1 MSQSDEKLERAL
13 LKLIAEPD
21 ASVPVTTLPPAPANA
36 PESTAAAIARCRHA
50 WQQAFDEY
58 LKKNRRKDGHLL
70 HDKATSQAAIAYRG
84 AMPALVGY
92 EGVRDFIACVAY
104 GMLVDAISADRS
116 GQLLYAAQIALN
128 TLPRAPQP
136 ANLA

>member
-1 MSQSDEKLERAL
+1 
-13 LKLIAEPD
+13 
-21 ASVPVTTLPPAPANA
+21 
-36 PESTAAAIARCRHA
+36 
-50 WQQAFDEY
+50 
-58 LKKNRRKDGHLL
+58 
-70 HDKATSQAAIAYRG
+70 
-84 AMPALVGY
+84 MPALVGY

-136 ANLA
+136 ANLACAPHTPLKNRIPPAQI

>member
-21 ASVPVTTLPPAPANA
+21 ASVPVTALPPAPANA

-70 HDKATSQAAIAYRG
+70 QDRATQ
-84 AMPALVGY
+84 
-92 EGVRDFIACVAY
+92 
-104 GMLVDAISADRS
+104 S
-116 GQLLYAAQIALN
+116 GGHC
-128 TLPRAPQP
+128 LPRSHAC
-136 ANLA
+136 ARRL